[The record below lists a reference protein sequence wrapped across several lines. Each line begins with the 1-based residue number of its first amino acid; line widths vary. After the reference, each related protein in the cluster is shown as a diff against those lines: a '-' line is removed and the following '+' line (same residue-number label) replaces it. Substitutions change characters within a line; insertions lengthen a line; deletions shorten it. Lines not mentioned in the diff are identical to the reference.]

1 MDRNSLEATV
11 RDIPNIGTMDFN
23 KLKVQMLILDME
35 KRFESGDI
43 RKLADYIGLLKLHAC
58 NEARVKLLEK
68 YSLFERAMNYC
79 LVEAERNLAHRNMRE
94 IL

>member
-23 KLKVQMLILDME
+23 RLKVQTLILDME
-35 KRFESGDI
+35 KKFESGDI

-58 NEARVKLLEK
+58 NDARVKLLEK

-79 LVEAERNLAHRNMRE
+79 LVDAERNLAHRDMKE